1 MCVIPKIFGARQL
14 FLRRNGAQMIP
25 TKVSP
30 YVGVE
35 NFDSLGAILI
45 LFYAKEVLLYW
56 RIHHKDLRQ
65 ISSFHVD
72 IEDVLDI
79 FIRYS
84 SFLVGY
90 ITAKFKKLEKLR
102 IQKRS
107 GR

>member
-1 MCVIPKIFGARQL
+1 MYVIPKIFGARQL

-45 LFYAKEVLLYW
+45 LFYGKEVLLYW

-79 FIRYS
+79 FGRYL

-90 ITAKFKKLEKLR
+90 ITAKFMK
-102 IQKRS
+102 
-107 GR
+107 

>member
-1 MCVIPKIFGARQL
+1 MYIIPKIFGARQL

-35 NFDSLGAILI
+35 NFDSLGAIFI
-45 LFYAKEVLLYW
+45 LFYVKEVLHYR

-79 FIRYS
+79 FIRYL
-84 SFLVGY
+84 SFLV
-90 ITAKFKKLEKLR
+90 F
-102 IQKRS
+102 
-107 GR
+107 

>member
-1 MCVIPKIFGARQL
+1 MYVIPKIFGARQL

-25 TKVSP
+25 TKASL

-45 LFYAKEVLLYW
+45 LFYGKEVLLYW

-72 IEDVLDI
+72 TEDVSNTL
-79 FIRYS
+79 
-84 SFLVGY
+84 FLFYKNQEISVE
-90 ITAKFKKLEKLR
+90 AR
-102 IQKRS
+102 CS
-107 GR
+107 